1 MLTAH
6 RFSNEQVTLTLEGT
20 FDSAAA
26 WRVHE
31 ALAHLAP
38 VTHVSLDFRGV
49 RAFHDF
55 AIALL
60 AKDILALRGHVDAA
74 GLCKHQ
80 RRILKYFGVDEATLG
95 GSPATESQEPRP
107 GLEDVRVGA

>member
-6 RFSNEQVTLTLEGT
+6 RFSNERVTLTLEGT

-26 WRVHE
+26 WRVHDM
-31 ALAHLAP
+31 LAHLAP
-38 VTHVSLDFRGV
+38 ATHVSLDFRGV
-49 RAFHDF
+49 RSFHDF

-60 AKDILALRGHVDAA
+60 ARDILALRGQVEAA

-80 RRILKYFGVDEATLG
+80 RRILKYFGVDETSLG
-95 GSPATESQEPRP
+95 GPPAAESQDSRP
-107 GLEDVRVGA
+107 GLEDVSLGT